1 MLNPIDESKF
11 MTGQVTARR
20 EISPE
25 LWIVRLKT
33 AERIPFRPGQYV
45 TIGLP
50 GNPKMVE
57 RAYSIVSAPDEPE
70 LEFYLELVPGGELT
84 PQLYKIPVGGEV
96 YLRRS
101 AKGRFNYDDKS
112 GHPNHL
118 MVATV
123 TGIAPYIS
131 IVRSISKS
139 VAEGLEMTHR
149 VIVLQ
154 GASVA
159 QELGYCEEMSAR
171 AREHSWLRYIPT
183 LSRIWLTPDWTG
195 ERGRAED
202 VVRKYM
208 DESGFTA
215 ENTTAYV
222 CGNPEMLENV
232 KGLLKRAGFPKES
245 IKEEAYWVGQK
256 A

>member
-1 MLNPIDESKF
+1 MNDSKYT
-11 MTGQVTARR
+11 TGQITVRR
-20 EISPE
+20 EITGD
-25 LWIVRLKT
+25 LWIVRLRPS
-33 AERIPFRPGQYV
+33 ERIAFRPGQYV

-50 GNPKMVE
+50 GSPRMVE
-57 RAYSIVSAPDEPE
+57 RAYSAASSPDEPE
-70 LEFYLELVPGGELT
+70 LEFFLELVPGGELT
-84 PQLYKIPVGGEV
+84 PQLYRIPVGGEV

-112 GHPNHL
+112 GHTNHL

-131 IVRSISKS
+131 IVRSISKR
-139 VAEGLEMTHR
+139 VAEGQPMTDR
-149 VIVLQ
+149 VIVIQ

-159 QELGYCEEMSAR
+159 HELGYCDEMSSR
-171 AREHSWLRYIPT
+171 AREQSWLRYVPT

-222 CGNPEMLENV
+222 CGNPDMVENV
-232 KGLLKRAGFPKES
+232 KGVLKRVGFVKES
-245 IKEEAYWVGQK
+245 IREEAYWVGQK